1 MVFFLIIL
9 LIILLR
15 SHLFLTLEELV
26 LNLGSFIKFDIFAYS
41 QNSLNCLSFAIAKTI
56 SPSFALTVWYGT
68 IEG

>member
-1 MVFFLIIL
+1 MYMTQMIKL
-9 LIILLR
+9 

-26 LNLGSFIKFDIFAYS
+26 LNLGSLIMFDILAYL

-56 SPSFALTVWYGT
+56 SPSFALAVWYGT